1 MEEIEKL
8 RSGMNTKRIDFSMPK
23 EHKFNIT
30 SYWLLGFI
38 EGDGSFSYK
47 SLSKEA
53 NFNVIQKG
61 NKDLLI
67 VIAEFLQSY
76 SQINSIVEER
86 PELELLKNTLAE
98 DSSRD

>member
-47 SLSKEA
+47 SLSKDA
-53 NFNVIQKG
+53 NFSITQKG
-61 NKDLLI
+61 NKDLFKAI
-67 VIAEFLQSY
+67 VEFLQSY
-76 SQINSIVEER
+76 SQIIV
-86 PELELLKNTLAE
+86 LLRKDRSWNY
-98 DSSRD
+98 